1 MVRCPSVIF
10 HRRCS
15 QCSNIFFFETAV
27 PIKARLYLKPPW
39 IGGTKSF
46 RGIWIARPKWPPC
59 PCMVKSLQKSY
70 VCMYA
75 YILAYIYIFYML
87 KLAFKVGSRGG
98 AMVSTSA
105 RNAGDPWFE
114 SRSWYD
120 RFLYVNIYL
129 FILMPVSCN
138 TSNLLKILNS
148 DTVEHL

>member
-1 MVRCPSVIF
+1 M
-10 HRRCS
+10 
-15 QCSNIFFFETAV
+15 NIDV
-27 PIKARLYLKPPW
+27 
-39 IGGTKSF
+39 
-46 RGIWIARPKWPPC
+46 
-59 PCMVKSLQKSY
+59 QKS
-70 VCMYA
+70 V
-75 YILAYIYIFYML
+75 ML
-87 KLAFKVGSRGG
+87 KLAYKVGSRGG

-120 RFLYVNIYL
+120 RFLYVNIHL